1 MFFPHRPFTGN
12 GNNHMQLQCPLCG
25 NTWVHIELADA
36 VCDETTDDYTS
47 PGGTRGEWISIPA
60 WCEADHEW
68 DIVLGFHK
76 GETFVDV
83 TQRKDAKERL
93 QELNKAH
100 QDVIARQRLQ
110 IRHLNTMAREASEK
124 AA

>member
-83 TQRKDAKERL
+83 TQRRG
-93 QELNKAH
+93 
-100 QDVIARQRLQ
+100 RQRAPAGAQ
-110 IRHLNTMAREASEK
+110 QGPPGCNREAT
-124 AA
+124 AANTTPEHDGEGGK